1 VRGWDTYL
9 SERDKALFPFVG
21 FGRRAGYGRRP
32 VILVV
37 DVSYSFTGDRP
48 ADSIFD
54 SVARW
59 PNSCGAEA
67 WDGVANIGK
76 LLEVARKKRLP
87 IFYTTGSS
95 RPVAGEFGLGRW
107 ADKMERQSEELR
119 NLELGNRIVEEIA
132 PRETDL
138 VIEKEKP
145 SAFFGT
151 LFSSYL
157 TDLGAD
163 SIITCGATTS
173 GCVRSSVIDGFSYN
187 YRMVVVEEA
196 TFDRGEASHWISLFD
211 MHMKYADVV
220 SLDEVLEYIE
230 DLDDD
235 LFVERMPILGC
246 GLRAA
251 GKRDH

>member
-1 VRGWDTYL
+1 VRGWDKYL
-9 SERDKALFPFVG
+9 SERDKQLFPFVG
-21 FGRRAGYGRRP
+21 FGQLAGFGRRP
-32 VILVV
+32 VVLAV
-37 DVSYSFTGDRP
+37 DVSYAFTGDRS
-48 ADSIFD
+48 DESIFE
-54 SVARW
+54 SVAKW

-67 WDGVANIGK
+67 WDGVASIGT
-76 LLEVARKKRLP
+76 LLESARAKRLP
-87 IFYTTGSS
+87 IFYTTGSN

-107 ADKMERQSEELR
+107 ADKMERQSEQIK
-119 NLELGNRIVEEIA
+119 NLELGNTIIEEIA
-132 PRETDL
+132 PRETDV

-151 LFSSYL
+151 LFASYL

-163 SIITCGATTS
+163 SIITCGTTTS
-173 GCVRSSVIDGFSYN
+173 GCVRASVIDGFSYN

-235 LFVERMPILGC
+235 LFVERMPILG
-246 GLRAA
+246 A
-251 GKRDH
+251 GR